1 MRTVTGNAAAEW
13 SAYADHS
20 SNANMQ
26 LAAGALT
33 EPITA
38 GRVQFVGRLQ
48 AIPPWRHRSAQPMT
62 ASRARYRRETA
73 PSIAASHSIPLAAPM
88 P

>member
-1 MRTVTGNAAAEW
+1 MVTRTVASNAATEW
-13 SAYADHS
+13 SAYADYL

-26 LAAGALT
+26 LAAGALA

-48 AIPPWRHRSAQPMT
+48 AIPPV
-62 ASRARYRRETA
+62 ASSQRPTDDRE
-73 PSIAASHSIPLAAPM
+73 PCQIPP
-88 P
+88 